1 MLRRKAI
8 FLWHVWV
15 LVLVT
20 YTDSNGFF
28 SCTLPLRY
36 LFAGIRPEMKYQ
48 SFTGTT
54 LNFAENA
61 SIVKLKPKTMDR

>member
-1 MLRRKAI
+1 
-8 FLWHVWV
+8 VWV
-15 LVLVT
+15 LILVT
-20 YTDSNGFF
+20 YADSVGLFF
-28 SCTLPLRY
+28 CALPLRY